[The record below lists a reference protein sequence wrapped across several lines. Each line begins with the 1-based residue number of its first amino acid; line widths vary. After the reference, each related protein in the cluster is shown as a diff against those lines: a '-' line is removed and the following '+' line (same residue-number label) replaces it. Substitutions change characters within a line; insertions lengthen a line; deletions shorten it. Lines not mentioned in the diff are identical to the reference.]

1 MGRSTTY
8 KTLTDL
14 FGTKLSPQRAGYK
27 NMGAEDELTVGSLQ
41 DYIPILERDIKETQE
56 LIELIKEYGADCV
69 VPLHVFLKEVDTKE
83 RRLRKSPF
91 ERFYDMVHYGF
102 SNIMLTLGH
111 NRTINRVRTVRL
123 TKKGV
128 NIINKDRCWSKDDE
142 RRYKSLAKAD
152 NMVLQNKE
160 KIR

>member
-14 FGTKLSPQRAGYK
+14 FGTKLSLQRAGYK

-41 DYIPILERDIKETQE
+41 DYITVLERDIKETQE
-56 LIELIKEYGADCV
+56 LIDLIKEHGANCV
-69 VPLHVFLKEVDTKE
+69 VPLPVFLKEVNTKE
-83 RRLRKSPF
+83 RRLRRSPAQ
-91 ERFYDMVHYGF
+91 RFYDMVQYGVT
-102 SNIMLTLGH
+102 NVKLTLSH
-111 NRTINRVRTVRL
+111 NKAIRRLRIVRL

-142 RRYKSLAKAD
+142 RRYKSLVKAD
-152 NMVLQNKE
+152 DMVLQNKE
-160 KIR
+160 KIK